1 MDFVLHFLP
10 VTYIKNVVMPATN
23 AYAKKSVRSWKD
35 IDFDEFLHVIGI
47 FLAMEVHE
55 IHGPRRLYWWS
66 EHNNISQHEFWWN
79 HLMQTVWKHR
89 CKLQLSLT
97 KSPEQHVLDFLDA
110 IKTQF
115 KQAVTPGSFI
125 TIDESM
131 IGNEM
136 KNISDGISK
145 IVLHLEFYQ
154 MRDICDK
161 KYVKEF
167 GAQQQQY
174 CCLLK
179 HSMGQ
184 VEE

>member
-1 MDFVLHFLP
+1 
-10 VTYIKNVVMPATN
+10 
-23 AYAKKSVRSWKD
+23 
-35 IDFDEFLHVIGI
+35 
-47 FLAMEVHE
+47 
-55 IHGPRRLYWWS
+55 
-66 EHNNISQHEFWWN
+66 
-79 HLMQTVWKHR
+79 
-89 CKLQLSLT
+89 
-97 KSPEQHVLDFLDA
+97 
-110 IKTQF
+110 
-115 KQAVTPGSFI
+115 
-125 TIDESM
+125 
-131 IGNEM
+131 M

-145 IVLHLEFYQ
+145 KVLHLEFYE

>member
-1 MDFVLHFLP
+1 
-10 VTYIKNVVMPATN
+10 
-23 AYAKKSVRSWKD
+23 
-35 IDFDEFLHVIGI
+35 
-47 FLAMEVHE
+47 
-55 IHGPRRLYWWS
+55 
-66 EHNNISQHEFWWN
+66 
-79 HLMQTVWKHR
+79 MQTVWKHH

-97 KSPEQHVLDFLDA
+97 ESPEQQVLDFLDA

-136 KNISDGISK
+136 KNISDGTSK
-145 IVLHLEFYQ
+145 LVFHLEFYE
-154 MRDICDK
+154 MRDIMCDK
-161 KYVKEF
+161 KYVKEC

-179 HSMGQ
+179 HIMGQ